1 MKQPTRIATAQ
12 RNVRIARYAI
22 GVTAAAA
29 LAAFAAAARVAHPGS
44 AHATRSR
51 AETTSVAAAAGG
63 SFFGDDSTSYVG
75 PSGSA
80 SPQIQSGA
88 S

>member
-12 RNVRIARYAI
+12 KNVRIARYAI
-22 GVTAAAA
+22 GVTAVAA

-51 AETTSVAAAAGG
+51 AETASVEQTAAG
-63 SFFGDDSTSYVG
+63 SFFGDESSYIG